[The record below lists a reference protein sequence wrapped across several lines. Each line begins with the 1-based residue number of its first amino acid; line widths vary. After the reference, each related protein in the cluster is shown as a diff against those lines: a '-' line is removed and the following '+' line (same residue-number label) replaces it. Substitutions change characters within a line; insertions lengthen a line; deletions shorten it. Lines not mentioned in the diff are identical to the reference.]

1 MQIDSRW
8 FCFAFITQT
17 DETLSIYLLTRLINL
32 GKFLQRVD
40 ALFIF
45 VWILSTFSFLS
56 VTTAFINRIIK
67 KLTQIKNHKALSYAI
82 CAIIFSIAL
91 SFKNISDMKYIQN
104 VLLKY
109 IVIIL
114 VFVIS
119 LIILILANLK
129 HKKEKISWKK

>member
-1 MQIDSRW
+1 MI
-8 FCFAFITQT
+8 FPFIAFS
-17 DETLSIYLLTRLINL
+17 DEMLSVYLLTRLIEF
-32 GKFLQRVD
+32 GKFFQRVD
-40 ALFIF
+40 AIFIF

-67 KLTQIKNHKALSYAI
+67 KLTQIKNHKALSYAV
-82 CAIIFSIAL
+82 CSIIFSIAL

-119 LIILILANLK
+119 LIVLILANLK
-129 HKKEKISWKK
+129 HKKEKIS